1 MTRASIRNL
10 FGFYEAGEPV
20 KFEEFLNVTRV
31 MAAFVARPVVAK
43 GLEIFKRG

>member
-1 MTRASIRNL
+1 MTRASIRKL

-20 KFEEFLNVTRV
+20 KFDELLNVTRV
-31 MAAFVARPVVAK
+31 QAAFVARPTVAK

>member
-20 KFEEFLNVTRV
+20 KFAEFLNVTRAL
-31 MAAFVARPVVAK
+31 AASV
-43 GLEIFKRG
+43 